1 MKNIQQNATSYNNVK
16 FQYICIT
23 HLSIWAKTYYQME
36 KPYYI
41 VMLLTKQ

>member
-1 MKNIQQNATSYNNVK
+1 MKNIKKQNATSYNNVK
-16 FQYICIT
+16 FQYIYNT
-23 HLSIWAKTYYQME
+23 SIWTKTCYQME